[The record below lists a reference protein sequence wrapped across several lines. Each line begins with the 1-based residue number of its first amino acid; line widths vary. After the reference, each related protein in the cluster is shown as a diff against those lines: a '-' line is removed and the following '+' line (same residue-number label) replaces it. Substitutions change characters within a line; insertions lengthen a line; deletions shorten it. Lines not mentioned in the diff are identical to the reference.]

1 MIFKGGAAIITIQRA
16 LLIVLLLNV
25 SGLKAETLKMGAYI
39 GGGVGASSLT
49 PEVPANS
56 FLLSNKSSSTGYR
69 LFAGYEIFNKAN
81 LEFVYTDLG
90 EATFSHQIQPGL
102 EIGGIS
108 YAALSILGS
117 YDIYRPIERLGI
129 YVKAGLST
137 IQNESTSAA
146 IPFNQEANMQFN
158 YGIGAQLEL
167 FKGFS
172 VRADFDQYSS
182 DANLVSLSL
191 AKEFTLKSRRL
202 GKLFLPSDKDDD
214 GVPDDQD
221 LCPDTPRLSVLNVS
235 GCPDESVSMESVKE
249 APSLIYEEDPVTN
262 DEFHAAQEEIDS
274 LDLLSIDFKGGTAEL
289 TDVALIVLDLLADIL
304 LEYEGVQMRVQVHTD
319 NVGTPE
325 HNLRLSKK
333 RANTIKGYLINL
345 NVNATRIYA
354 QGFGEAKPI
363 TSNETSNGRA
373 RNRRV
378 GISIR

>member
-1 MIFKGGAAIITIQRA
+1 MIFKRGTAIITIQRT
-16 LLIVLLLNV
+16 LFIVLLLNV
-25 SGLKAETLKMGAYI
+25 SGLKAETLKMGTYV

-56 FLLSNKSSSTGYR
+56 FLLSNETSATGYR
-69 LFAGYEIFNKAN
+69 LFVGYEIFNKSN

-90 EATFSHQIQPGL
+90 EATFSHQVQPGL

-117 YDIYRPIERLGI
+117 YDVYRPIERLGV
-129 YVKAGLST
+129 YVKAGLTT
-137 IQNESTSAA
+137 IRNESTSAA
-146 IPFNQEANMQFN
+146 IPFNQGTNMQFN
-158 YGIGAQLEL
+158 YGIGAQLKI
-167 FKGFS
+167 FKGLS

-182 DANLVSLSL
+182 DANLISFSLM
-191 AKEFTLKSRRL
+191 KEFTLRSKRL
-202 GKLFLPSDKDDD
+202 GRLFLPSDKDDD

-221 LCPDTPRLSVLNVS
+221 LCPNTPRLSVLNIS
-235 GCPDESVSMESVKE
+235 GCPDESAPIQSVKE
-249 APSLIYEEDPVTN
+249 APGLIYEDDPVTN

-289 TDVALIVLDLLADIL
+289 TDVAIIILDLLADIL

-333 RANTIKGYLINL
+333 RANTIKNYLISL

-354 QGFGEAKPI
+354 QGFGESKPI